1 MFYISFLGRNKKLG
15 LSGRKSRDV
24 GILSTSKLYSL
35 QDKIFAFTPQ
45 VNIHTFYELHH
56 LFVSLL
62 LFLCFLLSKRKK
74 AIRIEGYVNNIVPKF
89 SARQFKEHF
98 RMTPNCFSLLEN
110 KLSPMLL
117 NNNTGRPRI
126 SPRVQLL
133 AVLWLL
139 ATPDSYR

>member
-1 MFYISFLGRNKKLG
+1 MEVFLFINAASNDILKTALALD
-15 LSGRKSRDV
+15 LSESESESETEEFLNF
-24 GILSTSKLYSL
+24 IIPT
-35 QDKIFAFTPQ
+35 Q
-45 VNIHTFYELHH
+45 VCRLKG
-56 LFVSLL
+56 
-62 LFLCFLLSKRKK
+62 KRGK
-74 AIRIEGYVNNIVPKF
+74 AIRIEGYVNNVVPRF
-89 SARQFKEHF
+89 SSRQFKEHF

-117 NNNTGRPRI
+117 KHNNIGRPRI

>member
-45 VNIHTFYELHH
+45 VNIHTLYDELRH

-62 LFLCFLLSKRKK
+62 LFLCFLLFSH
-74 AIRIEGYVNNIVPKF
+74 RI
-89 SARQFKEHF
+89 
-98 RMTPNCFSLLEN
+98 
-110 KLSPMLL
+110 
-117 NNNTGRPRI
+117 
-126 SPRVQLL
+126 
-133 AVLWLL
+133 
-139 ATPDSYR
+139 D